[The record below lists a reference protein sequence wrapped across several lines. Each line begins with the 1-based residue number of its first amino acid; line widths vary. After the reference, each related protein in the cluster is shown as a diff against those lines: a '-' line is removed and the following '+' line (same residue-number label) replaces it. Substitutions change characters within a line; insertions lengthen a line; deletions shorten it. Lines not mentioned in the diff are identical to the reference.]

1 MSATPFEPDVSV
13 LCLRIARKLEADGY
27 HHPVEAAVAL
37 TVRGRQGLT
46 QATLADRLDVDA
58 DVLGRAEA
66 GELGVA
72 DWPAS
77 LWDLVEAETPEFATL
92 LSPARRHPAGQGLR
106 AARE

>member
-92 LSPARRHPAGQGLR
+92 LSPRRHPAGQGLR